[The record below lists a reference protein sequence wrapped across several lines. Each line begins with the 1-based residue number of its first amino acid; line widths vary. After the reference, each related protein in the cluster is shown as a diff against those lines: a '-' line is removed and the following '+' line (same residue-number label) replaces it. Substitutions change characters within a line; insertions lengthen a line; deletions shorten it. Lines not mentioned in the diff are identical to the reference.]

1 MDSPLNK
8 FQGRFI
14 PVIEW
19 NFFQCEE
26 DGKRTFNVRTWE
38 GWNPSWVP
46 IATNAMGDAIVA
58 NDEAIYEV
66 EHGTGKP
73 PSPSLVTR
81 DIAGLRQLFD
91 SLLDYEAISKNVT
104 IKVLSE
110 KKKSLLE
117 LSKLAPKTLRSSFKM
132 EIDDVKDAISD
143 LRFLNT
149 KDGRFMQAA
158 NEFRALVFGGL
169 RKNGKYQD
177 IGLYRRGSKYVF
189 LIGGHLRAEESAEE
203 IKAAVE
209 RHQSPYPVEYE
220 LKPFTDE
227 DT

>member
-8 FQGRFI
+8 FRGKFI

-26 DGKRTFNVRTWE
+26 DGKQAFNVKTWE
-38 GWNPSWVP
+38 GWDPIWVP

-58 NDEAIYEV
+58 KDEAIYEV
-66 EHGTGKP
+66 VHGTGKP

-81 DIAGLRQLFD
+81 DIAGLEQLFD
-91 SLLDYEAISKNVT
+91 ALLDYEAISKNDT

-110 KKKSLLE
+110 KKKFLLE
-117 LSKLAPKTLRSSFKM
+117 LRKLSPKTLRSSFNI
-132 EIDDVKDAISD
+132 EIDDLKDAISD
-143 LRFLNT
+143 LRFINT

-158 NEFRALVFGGL
+158 NEFRALVFGEL

-189 LIGGHLRAEESAEE
+189 LIGGQLRADESVEE

-209 RHQSPYPVEYE
+209 SHQSPYPVEYE
-220 LKPFTDE
+220 FKPFTE
-227 DT
+227 ENT